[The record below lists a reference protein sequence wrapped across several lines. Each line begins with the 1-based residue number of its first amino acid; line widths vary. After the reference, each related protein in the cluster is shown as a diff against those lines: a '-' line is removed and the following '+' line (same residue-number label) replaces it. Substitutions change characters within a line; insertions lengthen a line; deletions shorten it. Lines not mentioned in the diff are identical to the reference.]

1 MFYYLKFD
9 AKIMNISNITRK
21 NMEKTDKIK
30 QRVLQFAKSQHLI
43 MGDFYKKIS
52 VHPSTFS
59 GKGLQSSLSGDI
71 IAEILTIY
79 PELSADWLLLEKG
92 EMLRKNNGKN
102 LNVSDSPQATV
113 SNGDMAI
120 QAPVELLNLLTSQQE
135 TIRIQADI
143 ISNLTKPI

>member
-1 MFYYLKFD
+1 
-9 AKIMNISNITRK
+9 
-21 NMEKTDKIK
+21 MEETDKIK
-30 QRVLQFAKSQHLI
+30 QRVLQFAKSQHLV

-92 EMLRKNNGKN
+92 EMLRKNNTKS
-102 LNVSDSPQATV
+102 VAVASAPQAQA
-113 SNGDMAI
+113 SNGDMTI
-120 QAPVELLNLLTSQQE
+120 NAPSELLNLLTSQQQ
-135 TIRIQADI
+135 TIWT
-143 ISNLTKPI
+143 LTQTIDRLTSK